1 MSEPTILDGLTLH
14 PEMRLLLDLRAKR
27 NQPPAAEVPLDELR
41 ALALR
46 DAIVAAGEPVP
57 VDTVTDLTV
66 PGPAGPLRARLY
78 APGTWDSLLL
88 FFHGGAFVFGD
99 VDSHDGVC
107 RLLSAEGGFAVLSV
121 EYRLSPEHRF
131 PAAFDDAWAAWQWTV
146 DHATTLPGA
155 PAGPTL
161 AIGGD
166 SAGGLLAAAA
176 CQLAVRSAVRA
187 PALQLL
193 LYPAISRDAEAGSMR
208 LFGEGFYL
216 TRTDIDFF
224 EACLLGDEPDDLTD
238 FRCNPLVGDLA
249 GLAPAYVVTAG
260 FDPLRDGGEAYAA
273 GLTDAGTPA
282 VLRRHDSLIHGFV
295 NMIGFSPAARAAT
308 VEIAHETAKLLTRA
322 APTHA

>member
-1 MSEPTILDGLTLH
+1 MSEPTVLDGLTLH

-27 NQPPAAEVPLDELR
+27 NQPPAADVPLDEFR

-78 APGTWDSLLL
+78 APAEWDSLLL

-131 PAAFDDAWAAWQWTV
+131 PAAFDDAWAAWQWTL
-146 DHATTLPGA
+146 DHATTLAAA
-155 PAGPTL
+155 PAAPTL

-166 SAGGLLAAAA
+166 SAGGLLAAAV
-176 CQLAVRSAVRA
+176 CQLAVRSAVPA

-193 LYPAISRDAEAGSMR
+193 LYPAISRDADVPSMR

-216 TRTDIDFF
+216 TRTDMDYF
-224 EACLLGDEPDDLTD
+224 ETCLLGDEPDDLTD
-238 FRCNPLVGDLA
+238 FRGHPLVGDLA
-249 GLAPAYVVTAG
+249 GLAPAYVITAG

-273 GLTDAGTPA
+273 GLTAAGTPT
-282 VLRRHDSLIHGFV
+282 VLRRYDALIHGFV

-308 VEIAHETAKLLTRA
+308 VEIAQETAKLLTQA
-322 APTHA
+322 LSTP